1 MSDEITR
8 ALRSRPTRWRVP
20 QHRLRSWTAL
30 SLSRSLS
37 PAKRLRSVLSV
48 HAASKSTTSSSVS
61 FCVQAIVL
69 ASPLSLAGSRPR
81 ADIYTS
87 GTRAPQ
93 RRSVPAGC
101 ARQQRLIQRRCGCLW
116 KPRHPNRHRM
126 QRAPFLDGK
135 ASLVS
140 VDPRHLSRKTA
151 SVTPL
156 SHRHCVPQRSCCV
169 EAQSRTQLCSRC
181 FIGWTPQHVSINV
194 PIGAHSRAT
203 VQHRTSLAY
212 RSVRTS
218 TPYVSLA
225 RAAPGLFRLYSR
237 NWVERARHRTLV
249 RSAELVVRSSDP
261 VWVRETS
268 LWAELEPLVHR
279 VSYAA
284 VSR

>member
-1 MSDEITR
+1 VASASAPSAQLD
-8 ALRSRPTRWRVP
+8 RS
-20 QHRLRSWTAL
+20 LAL
-30 SLSRSLS
+30 SLSESSKEAEERAQRPRCLQVDHLLQRVVLC
-37 PAKRLRSVLSV
+37 PDDRLDL
-48 HAASKSTTSSSVS
+48 TS
-61 FCVQAIVL
+61 
-69 ASPLSLAGSRPR
+69 LSLAGSRPR

-156 SHRHCVPQRSCCV
+156 SHRHCVPQRSCCA

-218 TPYVSLA
+218 TQYVSLA

-249 RSAELVVRSSDP
+249 RSADLVVRSSDP